1 MAPRVD
7 WRSGAIGRSRGLG
20 LEAISGQMYLAVYIA
35 RRVGLLGPGGN
46 VSWQRPAGATYR
58 LIVGS
63 NDPQCAVGW
72 RV

>member
-46 VSWQRPAGATYR
+46 VS
-58 LIVGS
+58 
-63 NDPQCAVGW
+63 
-72 RV
+72 